1 MATIKTIS
9 YNPKF
14 TTAKTQ
20 YIDIDSSDMDWL
32 KTEMIRWISLMGEMD
47 GSNNNDVK
55 QIMKY
60 WWYKKSNTL
69 PKGKEGQNS
78 PLTFISGLVNNLV
91 FGSTRDL
98 TTVYLDS
105 IENISSNMVLFEEA
119 ITEVNTLPKKT
130 PEKIKFILS
139 ILTINYKN

>member
-1 MATIKTIS
+1 MATMKTIK
-9 YNPKF
+9 YIPKA

-20 YIDIDSSDMDWL
+20 YLEIDKDDMDWL
-32 KTEMIRWISLMGEMD
+32 KTELMRWLSLMGEYD
-47 GSNNNDVK
+47 NSHNDDVK

-78 PLTFISGLVNNLV
+78 PLTFVAGLVNNLV

-98 TTVYLDS
+98 TTHYLDS
-105 IENISSNMVLFEEA
+105 IENISANMVLFEEA
-119 ITEVNTLPKKT
+119 ISELNTLSVRQ
-130 PEKIKFILS
+130 PEKIKFVLAILP
-139 ILTINYKN
+139 IKL